1 MTRVEDLRKRLGAAT
16 RMQDPL
22 QRHMFVLGVIT
33 AALEPHQVRPVL
45 IGGAAIEF
53 YTFGGY
59 NTGDIDLAVADHL
72 LLAGVMDKLG
82 FERRGRVWYH
92 PQVAETVESP
102 ASTLDEATAPLT
114 IVQVQEF
121 RCHIIGVEDLIID
134 RLNGYVHWNWA
145 DDRRWATNLIAL
157 HRQDMDWEYVRQRAV
172 TEGVDRALQEIEE
185 GLGEAEE

>member
-1 MTRVEDLRKRLGAAT
+1 MTRVEALRKRLGAAI
-16 RMQDPL
+16 RIQDPL

-59 NTGDIDLAVADHL
+59 STGDIDLAVADHR
-72 LLAGVMDKLG
+72 LLANVMDKLG

-92 PQVAETVESP
+92 PRVAETVEAP
-102 ASTLDEATAPLT
+102 ASSLDEATAPLT
-114 IVQVQEF
+114 VVQVLEF
-121 RCHIIGVEDLIID
+121 RCYIIAVEDLIID
-134 RLNGYVHWNWA
+134 RLNGCVHWNWL
-145 DDRRWATNLIAL
+145 DDCRWATNLIAL
-157 HRQDMDWEYVRQRAV
+157 HRQEMDWEYLRRRAA

-185 GLGEAEE
+185 ELGEAEG